1 MTGVTTFQPSDLLTA
16 WTASPVGL
24 ALLVLVASPYAVW
37 WRRVRRAGVS
47 WPAWRSALFLVFGV
61 GTLAYAVC
69 GPLAVYRT
77 SLFWVGALQVGVLSS
92 VTPVGLALGDPLGL
106 MRAAHGSTQPWLVRA
121 LQGRVARALMFPAVS
136 SVLAVGSLVLVFFT
150 PWFELSTRSVA
161 VEALLDVQLLVL
173 GLLFVLPILVDELLP
188 PWATPGVRTL
198 LAFADGLLDAIPGI
212 LVMTAPTLL
221 APGFPGFA
229 GRTGDPTPIFDQRLG
244 GGAMLLVAE
253 AVGLP
258 IILAVFIEWMG
269 ADAREA
275 RVIDAEL
282 DARLGA
288 ATAEVDATSTS
299 VPGATAPVLWW
310 ESDPRFEG
318 RYRRRE

>member
-1 MTGVTTFQPSDLLTA
+1 MPGVTIFQPSDLLTA
-16 WTASPVGL
+16 WTASPLGL
-24 ALLVLVASPYAVW
+24 ALLVLVAGPYAVW
-37 WRRVRRAGVS
+37 WRRARRAAVT
-47 WPAWRSALFLVFGV
+47 WPAWRSGLFLFVGV

-106 MRAAHGSTQPWLVRA
+106 MRAAHGSTEPWLVRA
-121 LQGRVARALMFPAVS
+121 LHGRVARTLMFPAVS
-136 SVLAVGSLVLVFFT
+136 SLLAVGSLVLVFFT
-150 PWFELSTRSVA
+150 PWFELSTRSLA

-275 RVIDAEL
+275 RAIDAQL
-282 DARLGA
+282 DAA
-288 ATAEVDATSTS
+288 ATEADASSTS

-318 RYRRRE
+318 RYRRRD